1 MDQFESPSSTAVMG
15 APDDTVPPPAGPG
28 GSPARATG
36 VTPRNVGAIV
46 LVAGLA
52 VGAFGLGRVSTE
64 PSTQLASTA
73 SSTATPSATGAGTS
87 PISTNEPVAD
97 VAAALT
103 PSMVQI
109 ETGEGL
115 GSGIVYD
122 TSGLIMTAAHVVG
135 TADQV
140 VVQLADGTRVDGTVL
155 GADTAS
161 DVAVVSIQADGL
173 VAAPLALDE
182 ELRPGQMAIAIGSPF
197 GLDQTVTAG
206 VISSTSRA
214 IASPNGSVNELIQTD
229 APINPGNSGGA
240 LADREGRVI
249 GINDQI
255 FSQSG
260 GNEGVGFAIPI
271 TRAKEIADRL
281 VGGESIETPFL
292 GVTGTDTTLGQAGA
306 VITSVEPGS
315 PAAQAGLQDEDLVID
330 IDGTPIES
338 FAELAAIIRANQ
350 PGDVV
355 TLTLQR
361 GDTTTEV
368 QATLA
373 RS

>member
-1 MDQFESPSSTAVMG
+1 MDHFESPSSTAVMG
-15 APDDTVPPPAGPG
+15 APDDTVPPPGRPG
-28 GSPARATG
+28 DSPARATG
-36 VTPRNVGAIV
+36 VTRRNVGAIV

-64 PSTQLASTA
+64 PSTQLASAA
-73 SSTATPSATGAGTS
+73 SSTATTSATAAGTS
-87 PISTNEPVAD
+87 IISKNEPVAD

-109 ETGEGL
+109 ETEEGL

-122 TSGLIMTAAHVVG
+122 TSGLILTAAHVVG

-155 GADTAS
+155 GTDTAS

-260 GNEGVGFAIPI
+260 GNDGVGFAIPI

-281 VGGESIETPFL
+281 VGGESIETAFL
-292 GVTGTDTTLGQAGA
+292 GVTGTDTTIGRAGA

-315 PAAQAGLQDEDLVID
+315 PAAQAGLQDGDLVID
-330 IDGTPIES
+330 VDGSSIES

-368 QATLA
+368 QVTLA
-373 RS
+373 RA

>member
-1 MDQFESPSSTAVMG
+1 MEHLESPSSTAVMG
-15 APDDTVPPPAGPG
+15 ATADTVQPPAEPSE
-28 GSPARATG
+28 SPTRRTG
-36 VTPRNVGAIV
+36 VARRNVGAIV
-46 LVAGLA
+46 LAAGLA

-64 PSTQLASTA
+64 PGTQLAT
-73 SSTATPSATGAGTS
+73 TPSSMAAAGAAAS
-87 PISTNEPVAD
+87 DAPVISTEEPVAD

-122 TSGLIMTAAHVVG
+122 SSGLILTAAHVVG

-140 VVQLADGTRVDGTVL
+140 VVQLADGSRVDGTVL

-182 ELRPGQMAIAIGSPF
+182 ELRPGQIAIAIGSPF

-214 IASPNGSVNELIQTD
+214 IASPNGSINELIQTD

-240 LADREGRVI
+240 LADRDGRVI

-260 GNEGVGFAIPI
+260 GNDGVGFAIPI

-281 VGGESIETPFL
+281 VDGESIETAFL
-292 GVTGTDTTLGQAGA
+292 GVTGTDTTLGRAGA

-315 PAAQAGLQDEDLVID
+315 PAAQAGLRDGDLVID

-361 GDTTTEV
+361 GDATTEV

-373 RS
+373 QG